1 MYLMPTKRGR
11 RLSFLPATSPA
22 IVPRRIPAVLATARA
37 YGLQLG
43 SLPSANVTSMRKFTP
58 AFAAARIS
66 RARAQ
71 RPNRRRRG
79 LSGLGDDTGYINPGD
94 VLIDPNYQP
103 LTPPIVLSPSNTPSS
118 PASGQPSG
126 AVQQAYKNALTA
138 QQNSQN
144 PLDYVSPN
152 AAIAAGLD
160 PATVNAAWAKG
171 VARFSTAQDAVN
183 AGINAGV
190 VNSLWAPSRAYVG
203 TGSSITSWL
212 AGNIPLVAAGIGIFA
227 LASIARSRR

>member
-160 PATVNAAWAKG
+160 PATVNA
-171 VARFSTAQDAVN
+171 
-183 AGINAGV
+183 GINAGV